1 MGRKCHIFTFS
12 KNEIKSVRPQSPAQ
26 QWPLGGHLCSPFTTF
41 ICFDDADVPK
51 GRVTLSL
58 LRVKTE
64 LEDCTASWPLT
75 LKGRTRLGWLQVLRL
90 KAEMTPA
97 PENGRRLRRT
107 HDDNTALSNSKHL
120 SAVVHSV
127 MPLCET
133 SIGQSLVLI
142 HPLNHLECSVFF

>member
-1 MGRKCHIFTFS
+1 M
-12 KNEIKSVRPQSPAQ
+12 RPQSPAQ

-97 PENGRRLRRT
+97 LENGRRLRRT

-120 SAVVHSV
+120 SAVVHSLSHA
-127 MPLCET
+127 PLWDIYWTVFSINT
-133 SIGQSLVLI
+133 STQPFG
-142 HPLNHLECSVFF
+142 VFCFFLRRVILFRK